1 MEDPSKFAATHPA
14 FCDPKTIRVPGYGQV
29 PPLEGAR
36 PFELTPENLSTVR
49 VEAAK
54 DATALPAM
62 LKLGPEA
69 VAFYVSFR
77 LAPERRGVYIREGG
91 LRALKE
97 EYHRIIWSDRRTYAD
112 NNVYVIAD
120 EHNTTIA

>member
-36 PFELTPENLSTVR
+36 PFELTPENLSTYR
-49 VEAAK
+49 VKVAK
-54 DATALPAM
+54 DTTAHPAM

-77 LAPERRGVYIREGG
+77 LAPVRWGVYIRAGG

-97 EYHRIIWSDRRTYAD
+97 DYQQINCSDLGKYAD
-112 NNVYVIAD
+112 THVEQVAHKA
-120 EHNTTIA
+120 E